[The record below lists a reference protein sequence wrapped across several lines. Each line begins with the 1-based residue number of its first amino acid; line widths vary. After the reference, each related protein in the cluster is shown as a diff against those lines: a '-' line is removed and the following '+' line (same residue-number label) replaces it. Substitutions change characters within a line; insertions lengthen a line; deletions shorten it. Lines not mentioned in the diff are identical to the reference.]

1 MTKANALFCLEPT
14 GHYGYLL
21 VEELMRAGL
30 PTWLAHPLDIKH
42 SIGSTRGKND
52 RIDAQRIADYARR
65 HHDKARLLGP
75 GSLRMNKLKQLLT
88 CRRQLVTDK
97 RRHQVRIKDLN
108 RHVDRSLRAL
118 FDRLSQER
126 IEQIDTQLEKIEAAI
141 VDHIHA
147 DPRPRAVC
155 AAPQRGWRGPVLA
168 AHLLACTEGFTLC
181 RPPLSLSGWCGSLR
195 ALFGLQHPW
204 SHTRIS
210 APTAC

>member
-1 MTKANALFCLEPT
+1 MNASRFGDQRIPESKADRALLKRWHKQFGVTKANALFCLEPGALWVPAGGRT
-14 GHYGYLL
+14 HG
-21 VEELMRAGL
+21 AGL

-42 SIGSTRGKND
+42 SIGSTRGKR

-118 FDRLSQER
+118 F
-126 IEQIDTQLEKIEAAI
+126 
-141 VDHIHA
+141 V
-147 DPRPRAVC
+147 V
-155 AAPQRGWRGPVLA
+155 
-168 AHLLACTEGFTLC
+168 
-181 RPPLSLSGWCGSLR
+181 
-195 ALFGLQHPW
+195 
-204 SHTRIS
+204 
-210 APTAC
+210 